1 MARLNRNPQVEEEG
15 VTNKVAP
22 SPYETTSEGP
32 LPDVSEALIN
42 HLNRLFPN
50 TLPPVGSPY
59 SELER
64 AWGRREVIEHLIR
77 IKDQIEEE
85 NHVLRRRIIST
96 PSADAGAPAAAS
108 R

>member
-1 MARLNRNPQVEEEG
+1 MARLNRNPQGEELG
-15 VTNKVAP
+15 DNKVAQ
-22 SPYETTSEGP
+22 SPNLTAPEGP

-59 SELER
+59 SDLER
-64 AWGRREVIEHLIR
+64 AWGRREVIDHLIR

-85 NHVLRRRIIST
+85 NHVLRRRIISSSS
-96 PSADAGAPAAAS
+96 PDAGTPAAAS
-108 R
+108 G

>member
-1 MARLNRNPQVEEEG
+1 MARLNRNPQGEEAG
-15 VTNKVAP
+15 DNKVARLP
-22 SPYETTSEGP
+22 NETAPEAP
-32 LPDVSEALIN
+32 LPDVSVALIN

-59 SELER
+59 SDLER

-85 NHVLRRRIIST
+85 NHVLRRRIISSSS
-96 PSADAGAPAAAS
+96 PDAGTTAAAS
-108 R
+108 G